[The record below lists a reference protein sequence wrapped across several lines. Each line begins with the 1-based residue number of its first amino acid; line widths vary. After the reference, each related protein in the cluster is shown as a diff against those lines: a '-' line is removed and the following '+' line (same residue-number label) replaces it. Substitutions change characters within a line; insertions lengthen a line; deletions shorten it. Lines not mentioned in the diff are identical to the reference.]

1 MKKWAVIR
9 GQEIK
14 EILKIPP
21 TKGKRQ
27 LEPLK
32 SRLIA
37 GEIPF
42 GVMEDSEVTE
52 TESEIHK
59 HEGDLWFCLEG
70 ETEFICGGKL
80 TNSQVRDNSGGK
92 ELYGTDIEG
101 GEKVILFPGD
111 WLWIPAGVPHLHR
124 SSEPARLVIVKVPSA
139 R

>member
-9 GQEIK
+9 GKEIK
-14 EILKIPP
+14 EILKTTP

-42 GVMEDSEVTE
+42 GVMEDSEVVE

-59 HEGDLWFCLEG
+59 HEGDLWFCL
-70 ETEFICGGKL
+70 
-80 TNSQVRDNSGGK
+80 
-92 ELYGTDIEG
+92 
-101 GEKVILFPGD
+101 
-111 WLWIPAGVPHLHR
+111 
-124 SSEPARLVIVKVPSA
+124 
-139 R
+139 

>member
-101 GEKVILFPGD
+101 GEKVILFRGD
-111 WLWIPAGVPHLHR
+111 GFWIPAGVPHLHR
-124 SSEPARLVIVKVPSA
+124 SSETARLVIVKVPSA